1 MIFINLYSINDNRIS
16 IDIFLNN
23 SFMKVFRKTREK
35 LLYYRKVKSY
45 LAYSVGE
52 IILVVIGIL
61 IAVYINNWDLNQ
73 LKQDNG
79 FKALKIVKRDL
90 QTEKYVLESFKK
102 RYSYTRK
109 YLIDILYNNK
119 TDNLD
124 SLKFHFGPY
133 VHYKMNSEYISL
145 KSSGKLNLISNSNL
159 RSKLVNFY
167 EVYYSIYKE
176 LEEEHKFFINKRV
189 NDYFFNQFPSD
200 TSNFV
205 DPKFVI
211 SKLNDKTFKTILDNQ
226 ITSLQYITENFFIEK
241 IDELLIII
249 TEELKK

>member
-1 MIFINLYSINDNRIS
+1 MCG
-16 IDIFLNN
+16 
-23 SFMKVFRKTREK
+23 V
-35 LLYYRKVKSY
+35 
-45 LAYSVGE
+45 
-52 IILVVIGIL
+52 
-61 IAVYINNWDLNQ
+61 
-73 LKQDNG
+73 
-79 FKALKIVKRDL
+79 LKIKNISSIETV
-90 QTEKYVLESFKK
+90 
-102 RYSYTRK
+102 TR
-109 YLIDILYNNK
+109 ILFSSRRKIIKNNF
-119 TDNLD
+119 
-124 SLKFHFGPY
+124 LKLFNG
-133 VHYKMNSEYISL
+133 N
-145 KSSGKLNLISNSNL
+145 KSIANKLNLISNSNL

-241 IDELLIII
+241 IDELIKKI
-249 TEELKK
+249 TEELKNQQ

>member
-1 MIFINLYSINDNRIS
+1 MIRLFKKDKKKFINS
-16 IDIFLNN
+16 
-23 SFMKVFRKTREK
+23 RKIRN
-35 LLYYRKVKSY
+35 Y
-45 LAYSVGE
+45 LAYSIGE

-79 FKALKIVKRDL
+79 VKALKIVKRDL
-90 QTEKYVLESFKK
+90 QTEKYVLEDFKK

-145 KSSGKLNLISNSNL
+145 KSSGKLNLISNSKL

-176 LEEEHKFFINKRV
+176 LEDEHKFFIDKRV

-205 DPKFVI
+205 DSEFVK
-211 SKLNDKTFKTILDNQ
+211 SKLNDQTFKKILDQQ
-226 ITSLQYITENFFIEK
+226 ITSLQYITENFYIEK
-241 IDELLIII
+241 IDELIKEI
-249 TEELKK
+249 TEELKNKK

>member
-1 MIFINLYSINDNRIS
+1 MIRLFKKDKKKFIYS
-16 IDIFLNN
+16 
-23 SFMKVFRKTREK
+23 RKIRN
-35 LLYYRKVKSY
+35 Y
-45 LAYSVGE
+45 LAYSIGE

-73 LKQDNG
+73 LKQNNG
-79 FKALKIVKRDL
+79 VKALKIVKRDL
-90 QTEKYVLESFKK
+90 QTEKYVLEDFKK

-145 KSSGKLNLISNSNL
+145 KSSGKLNLISNSKL

-176 LEEEHKFFINKRV
+176 LEEEHKFFIDKRV

-205 DPKFVI
+205 DSKFVK
-211 SKLNDKTFKTILDNQ
+211 SKLNDQTFKKILDQQ
-226 ITSLQYITENFFIEK
+226 ITSLQYITENFYIEK
-241 IDELLIII
+241 IDELIKII
-249 TEELKK
+249 TEELKNKQ

>member
-1 MIFINLYSINDNRIS
+1 MIRLFKKDKKKFINS
-16 IDIFLNN
+16 
-23 SFMKVFRKTREK
+23 RKIRN
-35 LLYYRKVKSY
+35 Y
-45 LAYSVGE
+45 LAYSIGE

-79 FKALKIVKRDL
+79 VKALKIVKRDL
-90 QTEKYVLESFKK
+90 QTEKYVLENFKK

-145 KSSGKLNLISNSNL
+145 KSSGKLNLISNSKL

-176 LEEEHKFFINKRV
+176 LEDEHKFFIDKRV

-205 DPKFVI
+205 DSEFVK
-211 SKLNDKTFKTILDNQ
+211 SKLNDQTFKKILDQQ
-226 ITSLQYITENFFIEK
+226 ITSLQYITENFYIEK
-241 IDELLIII
+241 IDELIKII
-249 TEELKK
+249 TEELKNKQ

>member
-1 MIFINLYSINDNRIS
+1 MIRIFKKNKKKFIFS
-16 IDIFLNN
+16 
-23 SFMKVFRKTREK
+23 RKIRN
-35 LLYYRKVKSY
+35 Y
-45 LAYSVGE
+45 LAYSIGE

-79 FKALKIVKRDL
+79 VKALKIVQRDL

-145 KSSGKLNLISNSNL
+145 KSSGKLNLISNSKL

-176 LEEEHKFFINKRV
+176 LEEEHKFFIDKRV

-205 DPKFVI
+205 DSKFVK
-211 SKLNDKTFKTILDNQ
+211 SKLNDQTFKKILDQQ
-226 ITSLQYITENFFIEK
+226 ITSLQYITENFYIEK
-241 IDELLIII
+241 IDELIKII
-249 TEELKK
+249 TEELKNKQ

>member
-1 MIFINLYSINDNRIS
+1 MIRIFKKNKKKFIFS
-16 IDIFLNN
+16 
-23 SFMKVFRKTREK
+23 RKIRN
-35 LLYYRKVKSY
+35 Y
-45 LAYSVGE
+45 LAYSIGE

-79 FKALKIVKRDL
+79 VNALKIVKRDL

-145 KSSGKLNLISNSNL
+145 KSSGKLNLISNSKL

-176 LEEEHKFFINKRV
+176 LEEEHKFFIDKRV

-205 DPKFVI
+205 DSEFVK
-211 SKLNDKTFKTILDNQ
+211 SKLNDQTFKKILDQQ
-226 ITSLQYITENFFIEK
+226 ITSLQYITENFYIEK
-241 IDELLIII
+241 IDELIKEI
-249 TEELKK
+249 TEELKNKK

>member
-1 MIFINLYSINDNRIS
+1 MIRIFKKNKKKFIFS
-16 IDIFLNN
+16 
-23 SFMKVFRKTREK
+23 RKIRN
-35 LLYYRKVKSY
+35 Y
-45 LAYSVGE
+45 LAYSIGE

-79 FKALKIVKRDL
+79 VKALKIVKRDL

-145 KSSGKLNLISNSNL
+145 KSSGKLNLISNSKL

-176 LEEEHKFFINKRV
+176 LEEEHKFFIDKRV

-205 DPKFVI
+205 DSKFVK
-211 SKLNDKTFKTILDNQ
+211 SKLNDQTFKKILDQQ
-226 ITSLQYITENFFIEK
+226 ITSLQYITENFYIEK
-241 IDELLIII
+241 IDELIKII
-249 TEELKK
+249 TEELKNKQ

>member
-1 MIFINLYSINDNRIS
+1 MIRLFKKDKKKFIYS
-16 IDIFLNN
+16 
-23 SFMKVFRKTREK
+23 RKIRN
-35 LLYYRKVKSY
+35 Y
-45 LAYSVGE
+45 LAYSIGE

-79 FKALKIVKRDL
+79 VKALKIVQRDL

-145 KSSGKLNLISNSNL
+145 KSSGKLNLISNSKL

-176 LEEEHKFFINKRV
+176 LEEEHKFFIDKRV

-205 DPKFVI
+205 DSKFVK
-211 SKLNDKTFKTILDNQ
+211 SKLNDQNFKKILDQQ
-226 ITSLQYITENFFIEK
+226 ITSLQYITENFYIEK
-241 IDELLIII
+241 IDELIKII
-249 TEELKK
+249 TEELKNKQ

>member
-1 MIFINLYSINDNRIS
+1 MIRLFKKDKKKFIYS
-16 IDIFLNN
+16 
-23 SFMKVFRKTREK
+23 RKIRN
-35 LLYYRKVKSY
+35 Y
-45 LAYSVGE
+45 LAYSIGE

-79 FKALKIVKRDL
+79 VKALKIVKRDL
-90 QTEKYVLESFKK
+90 QTEKYVLEDFKK

-145 KSSGKLNLISNSNL
+145 KSSGKLNLISNSKL

-176 LEEEHKFFINKRV
+176 LEEEHKFFIDKRV

-205 DPKFVI
+205 DPKFVET
-211 SKLNDKTFKTILDNQ
+211 KLNDQTFKKILDQQ
-226 ITSLQYITENFFIEK
+226 ITSLQYISENFYIEK
-241 IDELLIII
+241 IDELIKII
-249 TEELKK
+249 TEELKNKQ

>member
-1 MIFINLYSINDNRIS
+1 
-16 IDIFLNN
+16 
-23 SFMKVFRKTREK
+23 MKVFRKNRK
-35 LLYYRKVKSY
+35 KFLYYRKIRNY
-45 LAYSVGE
+45 LAYSIGE

-61 IAVYINNWDLNQ
+61 IAVYINNWDLKQ
-73 LKQDNG
+73 LKKDNG
-79 FKALKIVKRDL
+79 VKALKIVKRDL
-90 QTEKYVLESFKK
+90 QTEKYVLENFKK

-145 KSSGKLNLISNSNL
+145 KSSGKLNLISNSKL

-176 LEEEHKFFINKRV
+176 LEEEHKFFIDKRV

-205 DPKFVI
+205 DSKFVK
-211 SKLNDKTFKTILDNQ
+211 SKLNDQTFKKILDQQ
-226 ITSLQYITENFFIEK
+226 ITSLQYITENFYIEK
-241 IDELLIII
+241 IDELIKII
-249 TEELKK
+249 TEELKKQS

>member
-1 MIFINLYSINDNRIS
+1 MIRIFKKNKKKFIYS
-16 IDIFLNN
+16 
-23 SFMKVFRKTREK
+23 RKIRN
-35 LLYYRKVKSY
+35 Y
-45 LAYSVGE
+45 LAYSIGE

-61 IAVYINNWDLNQ
+61 IAVYINNWDLKQ
-73 LKQDNG
+73 LKKDNG
-79 FKALKIVKRDL
+79 VKALKIVKRDL
-90 QTEKYVLESFKK
+90 QTEKYVLENFKK

-145 KSSGKLNLISNSNL
+145 KSSGKLNLISNSKL

-176 LEEEHKFFINKRV
+176 LEEEHKFFIDKRV

-205 DPKFVI
+205 DSKFVK
-211 SKLNDKTFKTILDNQ
+211 SKLNDQNFKKILDQQ
-226 ITSLQYITENFFIEK
+226 ITSLQYITENFYIEK
-241 IDELLIII
+241 IDELIKII
-249 TEELKK
+249 TEELKKQS

>member
-1 MIFINLYSINDNRIS
+1 MIRLFKKDKKKFIYS
-16 IDIFLNN
+16 
-23 SFMKVFRKTREK
+23 RKIRN
-35 LLYYRKVKSY
+35 Y
-45 LAYSVGE
+45 LAYSIGE

-79 FKALKIVKRDL
+79 VKALKIVKRDL
-90 QTEKYVLESFKK
+90 QTEKYVLEDFKK

-124 SLKFHFGPY
+124 SLKFHFGHY

-145 KSSGKLNLISNSNL
+145 KSSGKLNLISNSKL

-176 LEEEHKFFINKRV
+176 LEEEHKFFIDKRV

-205 DPKFVI
+205 DSKFVK
-211 SKLNDKTFKTILDNQ
+211 SKLNDQNFKKILDQQ
-226 ITSLQYITENFFIEK
+226 ITSLQYITENFYIEK
-241 IDELLIII
+241 IDELIKII
-249 TEELKK
+249 TEELKKQS

>member
-1 MIFINLYSINDNRIS
+1 MIRLFKKDKKKFIYS
-16 IDIFLNN
+16 
-23 SFMKVFRKTREK
+23 RKIRN
-35 LLYYRKVKSY
+35 Y
-45 LAYSVGE
+45 LAYSIGE

-79 FKALKIVKRDL
+79 VKALKIVKRDL

-119 TDNLD
+119 IDNLD

-145 KSSGKLNLISNSNL
+145 KSSGKLNLISNIEL

-176 LEEEHKFFINKRV
+176 LEEEHKFFIDKRV

-205 DPKFVI
+205 DSKFVK
-211 SKLNDKTFKTILDNQ
+211 SKLNDQTFKKILDQQ
-226 ITSLQYITENFFIEK
+226 ITSLQYITENFYIEK
-241 IDELLIII
+241 IDELIKLI
-249 TEELKK
+249 TEELKNKQ

>member
-1 MIFINLYSINDNRIS
+1 MIRLFKKDKKKFIYS
-16 IDIFLNN
+16 
-23 SFMKVFRKTREK
+23 RKIRN
-35 LLYYRKVKSY
+35 Y
-45 LAYSVGE
+45 LAYSIGE

-79 FKALKIVKRDL
+79 VKALKIVKRDL
-90 QTEKYVLESFKK
+90 QTEKYVLEDFKK

-145 KSSGKLNLISNSNL
+145 KSSGKLNLISNSKL

-176 LEEEHKFFINKRV
+176 LEEEHKFFIDKRV

-205 DPKFVI
+205 DSKFVK
-211 SKLNDKTFKTILDNQ
+211 SKLNDQTFKKILDQQ
-226 ITSLQYITENFFIEK
+226 ITSLQYITENFYIEK
-241 IDELLIII
+241 IDELLKII
-249 TEELKK
+249 TEELKNKE

>member
-1 MIFINLYSINDNRIS
+1 MIRIFKKNKKKFIFS
-16 IDIFLNN
+16 
-23 SFMKVFRKTREK
+23 RKIRN
-35 LLYYRKVKSY
+35 Y
-45 LAYSVGE
+45 LAYSIGE

-79 FKALKIVKRDL
+79 VKALKIVQRDL

-145 KSSGKLNLISNSNL
+145 KSSGKLNLISNSKL

-176 LEEEHKFFINKRV
+176 LEEEHKFFIDKRV

-205 DPKFVI
+205 DSKFVK
-211 SKLNDKTFKTILDNQ
+211 SKLNDQTFKKILDQQ
-226 ITSLQYITENFFIEK
+226 ITSLQYITENFYIEK
-241 IDELLIII
+241 IDELIKIIS
-249 TEELKK
+249 EELKKQS

>member
-1 MIFINLYSINDNRIS
+1 MIRLFKKDKKKFIYS
-16 IDIFLNN
+16 
-23 SFMKVFRKTREK
+23 RKIR
-35 LLYYRKVKSY
+35 SY
-45 LAYSVGE
+45 LAYSIGE

-73 LKQDNG
+73 LKQNNG
-79 FKALKIVKRDL
+79 VKALKIVKRDL
-90 QTEKYVLESFKK
+90 QTEKYVLEDFKK

-145 KSSGKLNLISNSNL
+145 KSSGKLNLISNSKL

-176 LEEEHKFFINKRV
+176 LEEEHKFFIDKRV

-205 DPKFVI
+205 DSKFVK
-211 SKLNDKTFKTILDNQ
+211 SKLNDQTFKKILDQQ
-226 ITSLQYITENFFIEK
+226 ITSLQYITENFYIEK
-241 IDELLIII
+241 IDELIKII
-249 TEELKK
+249 TEELKNKQ

>member
-1 MIFINLYSINDNRIS
+1 MIRLFKKDKKKFIYS
-16 IDIFLNN
+16 
-23 SFMKVFRKTREK
+23 RKIRN
-35 LLYYRKVKSY
+35 Y
-45 LAYSVGE
+45 LAYSIGE

-79 FKALKIVKRDL
+79 VKALKIVKRDL
-90 QTEKYVLESFKK
+90 QTEKYVLEDFKK

-145 KSSGKLNLISNSNL
+145 KSSGKLNLISNSKL

-176 LEEEHKFFINKRV
+176 LEEEHKFFIDKRV

-205 DPKFVI
+205 DSKFVK
-211 SKLNDKTFKTILDNQ
+211 SKLNDQNFKKILDQQ
-226 ITSLQYITENFFIEK
+226 ITSLQYITENFYIEK
-241 IDELLIII
+241 IDELIKII

>member
-1 MIFINLYSINDNRIS
+1 MIRIFKKNKKKFIFS
-16 IDIFLNN
+16 
-23 SFMKVFRKTREK
+23 RKIRN
-35 LLYYRKVKSY
+35 Y
-45 LAYSVGE
+45 LAYSIGE

-79 FKALKIVKRDL
+79 VKALKIVKRDL

-145 KSSGKLNLISNSNL
+145 KSSGKLNLISNSKL

-176 LEEEHKFFINKRV
+176 LEEEHKFFIDKRV

-205 DPKFVI
+205 DSKFVK
-211 SKLNDKTFKTILDNQ
+211 SKLNDQNFKKILDQQ
-226 ITSLQYITENFFIEK
+226 ITSLQYITENFYIEK
-241 IDELLIII
+241 IDELIKIIS
-249 TEELKK
+249 EELKK

>member
-1 MIFINLYSINDNRIS
+1 MIRLFKKDKKKFINS
-16 IDIFLNN
+16 
-23 SFMKVFRKTREK
+23 RKIRN
-35 LLYYRKVKSY
+35 Y
-45 LAYSVGE
+45 LAYSIGE

-79 FKALKIVKRDL
+79 VKALKIVKRDL
-90 QTEKYVLESFKK
+90 QTEKYVLEDFKK
-102 RYSYTRK
+102 RYIYTRK

-145 KSSGKLNLISNSNL
+145 KSSGKLNLISNSKL

-176 LEEEHKFFINKRV
+176 LEDEHKFFIDKRV

-205 DPKFVI
+205 DPKFVET
-211 SKLNDKTFKTILDNQ
+211 KLNDQTFKKILDQQ
-226 ITSLQYITENFFIEK
+226 ITSLQYISENFYIEK
-241 IDELLIII
+241 IDELIKMI
-249 TEELKK
+249 TEELKKLS

>member
-1 MIFINLYSINDNRIS
+1 MIRLFKKDKKKFINS
-16 IDIFLNN
+16 
-23 SFMKVFRKTREK
+23 RKIRN
-35 LLYYRKVKSY
+35 Y
-45 LAYSVGE
+45 LAYSIGE

-79 FKALKIVKRDL
+79 VKALKIVKRDL

-145 KSSGKLNLISNSNL
+145 KSSGKLNLISNSKL

-176 LEEEHKFFINKRV
+176 LEDEHKFFIDKRV

-205 DPKFVI
+205 DSKFVK
-211 SKLNDKTFKTILDNQ
+211 SKLNDQTFKKILDQQ
-226 ITSLQYITENFFIEK
+226 ITSLQYITENFYIEK
-241 IDELLIII
+241 IDELIKII
-249 TEELKK
+249 TEELKNKQ